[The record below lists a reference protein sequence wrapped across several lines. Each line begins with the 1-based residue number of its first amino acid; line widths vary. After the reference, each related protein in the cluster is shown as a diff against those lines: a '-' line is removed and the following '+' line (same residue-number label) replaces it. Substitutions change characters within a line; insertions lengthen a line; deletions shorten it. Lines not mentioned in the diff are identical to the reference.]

1 MNVWGVKSSLAHS
14 SERYFLMHYLSPT
27 LNNAISRREVI
38 LTSRHFEFDRYMDNK
53 RKIIALLMGLSLGGQ
68 SVYAQ
73 GYSSGNVSLFCSP
86 DTLRGVQI
94 GAFSSVVRQQM
105 RGASLA
111 GIINSVGDDMRGVQI
126 SGVSNVVKGGNGMQ
140 LSLFNNVSS
149 SPFRGVQ
156 LSGLSNV
163 SMGMK
168 RGLQIAAA
176 NVSSSYMR
184 GLQLGGYN
192 YADTLNGSQIG
203 LFNVCVRHPRGVQI
217 GVINYSQDTIAHKI
231 GLVNVN
237 PKTRIDYMFYGGSA
251 TKANL
256 AVRFRNRSTYNILGI
271 GTHYFGLD
279 EKFSGA
285 LFYRIGQY
293 FQLSPKFSLSGDLG
307 FYHVESFQEHS
318 QDKPERL
325 YSLQARI
332 NADYQL
338 GRYTSAFASVGYGD
352 THYYHGGRY
361 RRRAIVEAGLAV
373 RLQRAS
379 SFGNVSA
386 RKENEYDME
395 AWKEGTIFA
404 FDDPERQKK
413 HPWKAALEAFAINVG
428 VQCFDQFVMN
438 EEFAKISF
446 HSIKHNIETGFV
458 WDNDQFSTNLFAHPY
473 HGGLYF
479 NAARSH
485 GMNFWESVPYSFC
498 GSLMWETT
506 CEIEPP
512 AINDL
517 MATTF
522 GGVAIGEVTHRVSN
536 LVFDDRLSGFPRF
549 MREFLGTLICP
560 IKGLNRI
567 LSGDA
572 WRVRGKYYKYHDYQR
587 SPISFSLSAGY
598 RYLAD
603 NNTLFRGEGNPYVR
617 FNLVYG
623 NPFDGETTKPYDY
636 FTLDATFGLSSNQ
649 PLITGLHLLGRLW
662 SVPVEVSKG
671 TEMEFG
677 IFQHF
682 NYYDSQPV
690 KDGTS
695 LVPYRISEAASFG
708 PGIIYRF
715 PQVGNLTR
723 FEQRVFLDGILLGGS
738 LTDYYNVIDRDYNMG
753 SGYSVKAIS
762 FMEFGKVATFQI
774 GADYYRIFT
783 WKGYEGKDLA
793 TTDPLYLNAQGDK
806 GNASLLV
813 LNARFGLA
821 LSNRLN
827 LDFNVSNYWRDT
839 HYSYHDDVTSKTFDM
854 SLGVQYK
861 F

>member
-1 MNVWGVKSSLAHS
+1 
-14 SERYFLMHYLSPT
+14 MHYLAPT

-73 GYSSGNVSLFCSP
+73 GYSCGNVSLFCSP

-94 GAFSSVVRQQM
+94 GVFSSVVRQQM
-105 RGASLA
+105 RGVSLA

-126 SGVSNVVKGGNGMQ
+126 SGVSNVVKGGNGVQ

-184 GLQLGGYN
+184 GMQLGGYN

-203 LFNVCVRHPRGVQI
+203 LLNVCLSHPRGVQI
-217 GVINYSQDTIAHKI
+217 GVINYSRDTVAHKI

-256 AVRFRNRSTYNILGI
+256 AIRFRNRSTYNILGI

-373 RLQRAS
+373 RLQRTS
-379 SFGNVSA
+379 SFGNVSG

-854 SLGVQYK
+854 SLGLQYK

>member
-1 MNVWGVKSSLAHS
+1 MNVWGRNLRLHIPLKDI
-14 SERYFLMHYLSPT
+14 FLMHYLATT

-38 LTSRHFEFDRYMDNK
+38 LTSRHFEFDRYMENK

-73 GYSSGNVSLFCSP
+73 GYSCGNVSLVCSP
-86 DTLRGVQI
+86 DTLRGAQI

-105 RGASLA
+105 RGVSLA
-111 GIINSVGDDMRGVQI
+111 GIINSVGDDMRGVQV
-126 SGVSNVVKGGNGMQ
+126 SGVSNVVKGGNGVQ

-184 GLQLGGYN
+184 GMQLGGYN

-203 LFNVCVRHPRGVQI
+203 LLNVCLSHPRGVQI
-217 GVINYSQDTIAHKI
+217 GVINYSRDTVAHKI

-256 AVRFRNRSTYNILGI
+256 AIRFRNRSTYNILGI

-373 RLQRAS
+373 RLQRNS
-379 SFGNVSA
+379 SFTDISA

-522 GGVAIGEVTHRVSN
+522 GGIAIGEVTHRVSN

-572 WRVRGKYYKYHDYQR
+572 WRVRGRYYKYHDYQR
-587 SPISFSLSAGY
+587 SPVSFSASAGY

-623 NPFDGETTKPYDY
+623 DPFDGETTKPYDY

-813 LNARFGLA
+813 LNARFSLA

-854 SLGVQYK
+854 SLGLQYK

>member
-1 MNVWGVKSSLAHS
+1 
-14 SERYFLMHYLSPT
+14 MHYFAPT

-68 SVYAQ
+68 SVYGQ
-73 GYSSGNVSLFCSP
+73 GYSCGNVSLFCSP
-86 DTLRGVQI
+86 DTLRGAQI

-105 RGASLA
+105 RGVSLA
-111 GIINSVGDDMRGVQI
+111 GIINSVGDDMRGVQV
-126 SGVSNVVKGGNGMQ
+126 SGVSNVVKGGNGVQ

-156 LSGLSNV
+156 LSGLSNI

-184 GLQLGGYN
+184 GMQLGGYN

-203 LFNVCVRHPRGVQI
+203 LFNVCLNHPRGVQI
-217 GVINYSQDTIAHKI
+217 GVINYSRDTVAHKI

-256 AVRFRNRSTYNILGI
+256 AIRFRNRSTYNILGI

-373 RLQRAS
+373 RLQRTS
-379 SFGNVSA
+379 SFGNVSG

-522 GGVAIGEVTHRVSN
+522 GGIAIGEVTHRVSN

-587 SPISFSLSAGY
+587 IPVSFFASAGH

-623 NPFDGETTKPYDY
+623 DPFDGETTKPYDY

-839 HYSYHDDVTSKTFDM
+839 HYSYHDDVKSKTFDM
-854 SLGVQYK
+854 SLGLQYK

>member
-1 MNVWGVKSSLAHS
+1 MNVWGRNLRLHIPLKDI
-14 SERYFLMHYLSPT
+14 FLMHYLAPT

-86 DTLRGVQI
+86 DTLRGAQI
-94 GAFSSVVRQQM
+94 GVFSSVVRQQM
-105 RGASLA
+105 RGVSLA
-111 GIINSVGDDMRGVQI
+111 GIINSVGDDMRGVQV
-126 SGVSNVVKGGNGMQ
+126 SGVSNVVKGGNGVQ

-156 LSGLSNV
+156 LSGLSNI

-184 GLQLGGYN
+184 GMQLGGYN

-203 LFNVCVRHPRGVQI
+203 LFNVCLNHPRGVQI
-217 GVINYSQDTIAHKI
+217 GVINYSRDTVAHKI

-256 AVRFRNRSTYNILGI
+256 AIRFRNRSTYNILGI

-373 RLQRAS
+373 RLQRTS
-379 SFGNVSA
+379 SFGNMSA

-517 MATTF
+517 MATTI
-522 GGVAIGEVTHRVSN
+522 GGVCLGEVTYRISD
-536 LVFDDRLSGFPRF
+536 LVYDDRLRGFPRF
-549 MREFLGTLICP
+549 WREFLGTIICP

-572 WRVRGKYYKYHDYQR
+572 WRVRGRYYKYHDYGR
-587 SPISFSLSAGY
+587 SPVSFSASAGY

-623 NPFDGETTKPYDY
+623 DPFDGATTKPYDY

-649 PLITGLHLLGRLW
+649 PFITGLHLLGRLW

-695 LVPYRISEAASFG
+695 LVPYRISEAASVG

-715 PQVGNLTR
+715 PQVGNLTKL
-723 FEQRVFLDGILLGGS
+723 EQRIFVDGILLGGS

-753 SGYSVKAIS
+753 SGYSVKAVS
-762 FMEFGKVATFQI
+762 LMEFGKMASFQI

-813 LNARFGLA
+813 VNARFGLA
-821 LSNRLN
+821 LSNRLK

-839 HYSYHDDVTSKTFDM
+839 HYSYHDDVRSKTFDL
-854 SLGVQYK
+854 SLGLQYQ

>member
-1 MNVWGVKSSLAHS
+1 
-14 SERYFLMHYLSPT
+14 MHYLAPT

-73 GYSSGNVSLFCSP
+73 GYSCGNVSLFCSP
-86 DTLRGVQI
+86 DTLRGAQI
-94 GAFSSVVRQQM
+94 GVFSSVVRQQM
-105 RGASLA
+105 RGVSLA
-111 GIINSVGDDMRGVQI
+111 GIINSVGDDMRGVQV
-126 SGVSNVVKGGNGMQ
+126 SGVSNVVKGGNGVQ

-184 GLQLGGYN
+184 GMQLGGYN

-203 LFNVCVRHPRGVQI
+203 LFNVCLNHPRGVQI
-217 GVINYSQDTIAHKI
+217 GVINYSRDTVAHKI

-256 AVRFRNRSTYNILGI
+256 AIRFRNRSTYNILGI

-373 RLQRAS
+373 RLQRNS
-379 SFGNVSA
+379 SFTDISA

-522 GGVAIGEVTHRVSN
+522 GGIAIGEVTHRVSN

-587 SPISFSLSAGY
+587 SPVSFFASAGY

-623 NPFDGETTKPYDY
+623 DPFDGETTKPYDY

-839 HYSYHDDVTSKTFDM
+839 HYSYHDDVKSKTFDM
-854 SLGVQYK
+854 SLGLQYK

>member
-105 RGASLA
+105 LGVSLA

-587 SPISFSLSAGY
+587 SPVSFSLSAGY

-854 SLGVQYK
+854 SLGLQYK

>member
-105 RGASLA
+105 RGVSLA

>member
-1 MNVWGVKSSLAHS
+1 
-14 SERYFLMHYLSPT
+14 MHYLAPT

-73 GYSSGNVSLFCSP
+73 GYSCGNVSLFCSP

-94 GAFSSVVRQQM
+94 GVFSSVVRQQM
-105 RGASLA
+105 RGVSLA

-126 SGVSNVVKGGNGMQ
+126 SGVSNVVKGGNGVQ

-184 GLQLGGYN
+184 GMQLGGYN

-203 LFNVCVRHPRGVQI
+203 LLNVCLSHPRGVQI
-217 GVINYSQDTIAHKI
+217 GVINYSRDTVAHKI

-256 AVRFRNRSTYNILGI
+256 AIRFRNRSTYNILGI

-373 RLQRAS
+373 RLQRTS
-379 SFGNVSA
+379 SFGNVSG

-522 GGVAIGEVTHRVSN
+522 GGIAIGEVTHRVSN

-587 SPISFSLSAGY
+587 SPVSFSLSAGY

-623 NPFDGETTKPYDY
+623 DPFDGETTKPYDY

-854 SLGVQYK
+854 SLGLQYK

>member
-105 RGASLA
+105 LGVSLA

-854 SLGVQYK
+854 SLGLQYK

>member
-1 MNVWGVKSSLAHS
+1 
-14 SERYFLMHYLSPT
+14 
-27 LNNAISRREVI
+27 
-38 LTSRHFEFDRYMDNK
+38 MDNK

-854 SLGVQYK
+854 SLGLQYK

>member
-1 MNVWGVKSSLAHS
+1 MNVWGRNIRLHIPLKDI
-14 SERYFLMHYLSPT
+14 FLMHYLAPT

-73 GYSSGNVSLFCSP
+73 GYSCGNVSLFCSP

-105 RGASLA
+105 RGVSLA

-126 SGVSNVVKGGNGMQ
+126 SGVSNVVKGGNGVQ

-203 LFNVCVRHPRGVQI
+203 LFNVCIRHPRGVQI
-217 GVINYSQDTIAHKI
+217 GVINYSRDTVAHKI

-256 AVRFRNRSTYNILGI
+256 AIRFRNRSTYNILGI

-373 RLQRAS
+373 RLQRNS
-379 SFGNVSA
+379 SFTDISVK
-386 RKENEYDME
+386 KENEYDME

-572 WRVRGKYYKYHDYQR
+572 WRVRGKYYKYHDYRR
-587 SPISFSLSAGY
+587 SPVSFSASAGY

-623 NPFDGETTKPYDY
+623 DPFDGETTKPYDY

-762 FMEFGKVATFQI
+762 FMEFGKVATFLI

-813 LNARFGLA
+813 LNARFCLA

-854 SLGVQYK
+854 SLGLQYK

>member
-1 MNVWGVKSSLAHS
+1 MNNK
-14 SERYFLMHYLSPT
+14 
-27 LNNAISRREVI
+27 
-38 LTSRHFEFDRYMDNK
+38 K
-53 RKIIALLMGLSLGGQ
+53 RKIISLGLLLLLAPSAG
-68 SVYAQ
+68 YAQ
-73 GYSSGNVSLFCSP
+73 GYSCGNVGLFCSP
-86 DTLRGVQI
+86 DTLRGAQL
-94 GAFSSVVRQQM
+94 GAFSSVVYKQM
-105 RGASLA
+105 RGLSLA
-111 GIINSVGDDMRGVQI
+111 GVINSVGGDMRGVQI
-126 SGVSNVVKGGNGMQ
+126 SGVSNVVKGGNGVQ
-140 LSLFNNVSS
+140 LSLFNNISS

-156 LSGLSNV
+156 ISALSNV

-168 RGLQIAAA
+168 RGLQIASA

-184 GLQLGGYN
+184 GLQVGGYN

-203 LFNVCVRHPRGVQI
+203 ILNVCVSHPRGVQI
-217 GVINYSQDTIAHKI
+217 GIINYSRDTVAHKI

-237 PKTRIDYMFYGGSA
+237 PHTRIDYMLYGGSA
-251 TKANL
+251 TKTNF

-279 EKFSGA
+279 EKFSGG

-293 FQLSPKFSLSGDLG
+293 FQLSPKFSISGDLG
-307 FYHVESFQEHS
+307 FYHVESFQENS

-338 GRYTSAFASVGYGD
+338 GKYTSAFASVGYGD
-352 THYYHGGRY
+352 TRYYHGGRY
-361 RRRAIVEAGLAV
+361 RRRAILEAGLAFQ
-373 RLQRAS
+373 LQRNQAFYAPGS
-379 SFGNVSA
+379 SEKSSSEKSSSEKLSSGKSSSSA
-386 RKENEYDME
+386 LSDYDME
-395 AWKEGTIFA
+395 AWKEGSIFA
-404 FDDPERQKK
+404 FDDPDRQKK
-413 HPWKAALEAFAINVG
+413 HPWKAAVEAFAINVG

-446 HSIKHNIETGFV
+446 HSIKHNIQNGFV

-479 NAARSH
+479 NAARTH

-517 MATTF
+517 MATTI
-522 GGVAIGEVTHRVSN
+522 GGVCLGEVTYRISD
-536 LVFDDRLSGFPRF
+536 LVYDDRLRGFPRF
-549 MREFLGTLICP
+549 WREFLGTLICP

-572 WRVRGKYYKYHDYQR
+572 WRVRGRYYKYHDYGR
-587 SPISFSLSAGY
+587 SPVSFSASAGY

-623 NPFDGETTKPYDY
+623 DPFDGATTKPYDY

-649 PLITGLHLLGRLW
+649 PFITGLHLLGRLW

-695 LVPYRISEAASFG
+695 LVPYRISEAASVG

-715 PQVGNLTR
+715 PQVGNLTKL
-723 FEQRVFLDGILLGGS
+723 EQRIFVDGILLGGS

-762 FMEFGKVATFQI
+762 LMEFGKVASFQI

-813 LNARFGLA
+813 VNARFGLA
-821 LSNRLN
+821 LSNRLK

-839 HYSYHDDVTSKTFDM
+839 HYSYHDDVRSKTFDL
-854 SLGVQYK
+854 SLGLQYQ

>member
-1 MNVWGVKSSLAHS
+1 MNVWGRSLRLHIPLKDI
-14 SERYFLMHYLSPT
+14 FLMHYLAPI

-73 GYSSGNVSLFCSP
+73 GYSCGNVSLFCSP
-86 DTLRGVQI
+86 DTLRGAQI

-105 RGASLA
+105 RGVSLA
-111 GIINSVGDDMRGVQI
+111 GIINSVGDDMRGVQV
-126 SGVSNVVKGGNGMQ
+126 SGVSNVVKGGNGVQ

-184 GLQLGGYN
+184 GMQLGGYN

-203 LFNVCVRHPRGVQI
+203 LFNVCLNHPRGVQI
-217 GVINYSQDTIAHKI
+217 GVINYSRDTVAHKI

-285 LFYRIGQY
+285 LFYRISQY

-338 GRYTSAFASVGYGD
+338 GRYTSVFASVGYGD

-373 RLQRAS
+373 RLQRTS
-379 SFGNVSA
+379 SFGNVSG

-522 GGVAIGEVTHRVSN
+522 GGIAIGEVTHRVSN

-587 SPISFSLSAGY
+587 SPVSFSASAGY

-623 NPFDGETTKPYDY
+623 DLFDGETTKPYEY
-636 FTLDATFGLSSNQ
+636 FTLDVTFGLSSNQ

-738 LTDYYNVIDRDYNMG
+738 LTDHYNVIDRDYNMG

-839 HYSYHDDVTSKTFDM
+839 HYSYHDDVKSKTFDM
-854 SLGVQYK
+854 SLGLQYK

>member
-1 MNVWGVKSSLAHS
+1 
-14 SERYFLMHYLSPT
+14 MHYLAPT

-73 GYSSGNVSLFCSP
+73 GYSCGNVSLFCSP
-86 DTLRGVQI
+86 DTLRGAQI
-94 GAFSSVVRQQM
+94 GVFSSVVRQQM
-105 RGASLA
+105 RGVSLA

-126 SGVSNVVKGGNGMQ
+126 SGVSNVVKGGNGVQ

-184 GLQLGGYN
+184 GMQLGGYN

-203 LFNVCVRHPRGVQI
+203 LFNVCLSHPRGVQI
-217 GVINYSQDTIAHKI
+217 GVINYSRDTVAHKI

-373 RLQRAS
+373 RLQRNS
-379 SFGNVSA
+379 SFTDVSA
-386 RKENEYDME
+386 KKENEYDME

-522 GGVAIGEVTHRVSN
+522 GGIAIGEVTHRVSN

-587 SPISFSLSAGY
+587 SPVSFFASAGY

-623 NPFDGETTKPYDY
+623 DPFDGETTKPYDY

-813 LNARFGLA
+813 LNARFSLA

-839 HYSYHDDVTSKTFDM
+839 HYSYHDDVKSKTFDM
-854 SLGVQYK
+854 SLGLQYK

>member
-1 MNVWGVKSSLAHS
+1 
-14 SERYFLMHYLSPT
+14 MHYLAPT
-27 LNNAISRREVI
+27 LNNAIFRREVI

-73 GYSSGNVSLFCSP
+73 GYSCGNVSLFCSP
-86 DTLRGVQI
+86 DTLRGAQI

-105 RGASLA
+105 RGVSLA

-126 SGVSNVVKGGNGMQ
+126 SGVSNVVKGGNGVQ

-156 LSGLSNV
+156 LSGLSNI

-184 GLQLGGYN
+184 GMQLGGYN

-203 LFNVCVRHPRGVQI
+203 LFNVCLNHPRGVQI
-217 GVINYSQDTIAHKI
+217 GVINYSRDTVAHKI

-256 AVRFRNRSTYNILGI
+256 AIRFRNRSTYNILGI

-373 RLQRAS
+373 RLQRTS

-438 EEFAKISF
+438 EDFAKISF

-522 GGVAIGEVTHRVSN
+522 GGIAIGEVTHRVSN

-572 WRVRGKYYKYHDYQR
+572 WRVRGKYYKYHDYR
-587 SPISFSLSAGY
+587 SPVSFFASAGY

-623 NPFDGETTKPYDY
+623 DPFDGETTKPYDY

-839 HYSYHDDVTSKTFDM
+839 HYSYHDDVKSKTFDM
-854 SLGVQYK
+854 SLGLQYK

>member
-1 MNVWGVKSSLAHS
+1 MCGEEKSSPAHS
-14 SERYFLMHYLSPT
+14 SERYFFLMHYLAPT

-53 RKIIALLMGLSLGGQ
+53 RKIIALLMGFSLGGQ

-86 DTLRGVQI
+86 DTLRGAQI
-94 GAFSSVVRQQM
+94 GVFSSVVRQQM
-105 RGASLA
+105 RGVSLA

-126 SGVSNVVKGGNGMQ
+126 SGVSNVVKGGNGVQ

-184 GLQLGGYN
+184 GMQLGGYN

-203 LFNVCVRHPRGVQI
+203 LFNVCLNHPRGVQI
-217 GVINYSQDTIAHKI
+217 GVINYSRDTVAHKI

-256 AVRFRNRSTYNILGI
+256 AIRFRNRSTYNILGI

-373 RLQRAS
+373 RLQRTS

-522 GGVAIGEVTHRVSN
+522 GGIAIGEVTHRVSN

-587 SPISFSLSAGY
+587 SPVSFFASAGY

-623 NPFDGETTKPYDY
+623 DPFDGETTKPYDY

-708 PGIIYRF
+708 PGIICRF

-813 LNARFGLA
+813 LNARFSLA

-839 HYSYHDDVTSKTFDM
+839 HYSYHDDVKSKTFDM
-854 SLGVQYK
+854 SLGLQYK

>member
-1 MNVWGVKSSLAHS
+1 
-14 SERYFLMHYLSPT
+14 MHYLAPT

-73 GYSSGNVSLFCSP
+73 GYSCGNVSLFCSP
-86 DTLRGVQI
+86 DTLRGAQI
-94 GAFSSVVRQQM
+94 GVFSSVVRQQM
-105 RGASLA
+105 RGVSLA
-111 GIINSVGDDMRGVQI
+111 GIINSVGDDMRGVQV
-126 SGVSNVVKGGNGMQ
+126 SGVSNVVKGGNGVQ

-156 LSGLSNV
+156 LSGLSNI

-184 GLQLGGYN
+184 GMQLGGYN

-203 LFNVCVRHPRGVQI
+203 LFNVCLNHPRGVQI
-217 GVINYSQDTIAHKI
+217 GVINYSRDTVAHKI

-256 AVRFRNRSTYNILGI
+256 AIRFRNRSTYNILGI

-373 RLQRAS
+373 RLQRNS
-379 SFGNVSA
+379 SFTDISA

-522 GGVAIGEVTHRVSN
+522 GGIAIGEVTHRVSN

-587 SPISFSLSAGY
+587 SPVSFFASAGY

-623 NPFDGETTKPYDY
+623 DPFDGETTKPYDY

-813 LNARFGLA
+813 LNARFSLA

-854 SLGVQYK
+854 SLGLQYK

>member
-1 MNVWGVKSSLAHS
+1 MNVWGRSLRLHIPLKDI
-14 SERYFLMHYLSPT
+14 FLMHYLAPT

-73 GYSSGNVSLFCSP
+73 GYSCGNVSLFCSP

-105 RGASLA
+105 RGVSLA

-126 SGVSNVVKGGNGMQ
+126 SGVSNVVKGGNGVQ

-203 LFNVCVRHPRGVQI
+203 LFNVCIRHPRGVQI
-217 GVINYSQDTIAHKI
+217 GVINYSRDTVAHKI

-256 AVRFRNRSTYNILGI
+256 AIRFRNRSTYNILGI

-373 RLQRAS
+373 RLQRNS
-379 SFGNVSA
+379 SFTDISA
-386 RKENEYDME
+386 KKENEYDME

-522 GGVAIGEVTHRVSN
+522 GGIAIGEVTHRVSN

-572 WRVRGKYYKYHDYQR
+572 WRVRGKYYKYHDYRR
-587 SPISFSLSAGY
+587 SPVSFFASAGY

-623 NPFDGETTKPYDY
+623 DPFDGETTKPYDY

-753 SGYSVKAIS
+753 SGYSVKASS

-854 SLGVQYK
+854 SLGLQYK

>member
-1 MNVWGVKSSLAHS
+1 
-14 SERYFLMHYLSPT
+14 MHYLAPT

-86 DTLRGVQI
+86 DTLRGAQI
-94 GAFSSVVRQQM
+94 GVFSSVVRQQM
-105 RGASLA
+105 RGVSLA

-126 SGVSNVVKGGNGMQ
+126 SGVSNVVKGGNGVQ

-203 LFNVCVRHPRGVQI
+203 LFNVCIRHPRGVQI
-217 GVINYSQDTIAHKI
+217 GVINYSRDTVAHKI

-256 AVRFRNRSTYNILGI
+256 AIRFRNRSTYNILGI

-373 RLQRAS
+373 RLQRNS
-379 SFGNVSA
+379 SFTDISA
-386 RKENEYDME
+386 KKENEYDME

-522 GGVAIGEVTHRVSN
+522 GGIAIGEVTHRVSN

-587 SPISFSLSAGY
+587 SPVSFFASAGY

-623 NPFDGETTKPYDY
+623 DPFDGETTKPYDY

-723 FEQRVFLDGILLGGS
+723 FEQRIFLDGILLGGS

-854 SLGVQYK
+854 SLGLQYK

>member
-1 MNVWGVKSSLAHS
+1 MNVWGRNLRLHIPLKDI
-14 SERYFLMHYLSPT
+14 FLMHYLATT

-38 LTSRHFEFDRYMDNK
+38 LTSRHFEFDRYMENK

-73 GYSSGNVSLFCSP
+73 GYSCGNVSLFCSP
-86 DTLRGVQI
+86 DTLRGAQI

-105 RGASLA
+105 RGVSLA
-111 GIINSVGDDMRGVQI
+111 GIINSVGDDMRGVQV
-126 SGVSNVVKGGNGMQ
+126 SGVSNVVKGGNGVQ

-192 YADTLNGSQIG
+192 YADTLNGSQVG
-203 LFNVCVRHPRGVQI
+203 LLNVCLSHPRGVQI
-217 GVINYSQDTIAHKI
+217 GVINYSRDTVAHKI

-373 RLQRAS
+373 RLQRNS
-379 SFGNVSA
+379 SFTDISA

-522 GGVAIGEVTHRVSN
+522 GGIAIGEVTHRVSN

-572 WRVRGKYYKYHDYQR
+572 WRVRGRYYKYHDYQR
-587 SPISFSLSAGY
+587 SPVSFSASAGY

-623 NPFDGETTKPYDY
+623 DPFDGETTKPYDY

-793 TTDPLYLNAQGDK
+793 TADPLYLNAQGDK

-813 LNARFGLA
+813 LNARFSLA

-854 SLGVQYK
+854 SLGLQYK

>member
-1 MNVWGVKSSLAHS
+1 
-14 SERYFLMHYLSPT
+14 MHYLFPT

-854 SLGVQYK
+854 SLGLQYK

>member
-1 MNVWGVKSSLAHS
+1 
-14 SERYFLMHYLSPT
+14 
-27 LNNAISRREVI
+27 
-38 LTSRHFEFDRYMDNK
+38 MDNK

-73 GYSSGNVSLFCSP
+73 GYSCGNVSLFCSP
-86 DTLRGVQI
+86 DTLRGAQI

-105 RGASLA
+105 RGVSLA
-111 GIINSVGDDMRGVQI
+111 GIINSVGDDMRGVQV
-126 SGVSNVVKGGNGMQ
+126 SGVSNVVKGGNGVQ

-156 LSGLSNV
+156 LSGLSNI

-184 GLQLGGYN
+184 GMQLGGYN

-203 LFNVCVRHPRGVQI
+203 LFNVCLNHPRGVQI
-217 GVINYSQDTIAHKI
+217 GVINYSRDTVAHKI

-256 AVRFRNRSTYNILGI
+256 AIRFRNRSTYNILGI

-373 RLQRAS
+373 RLQRTS
-379 SFGNVSA
+379 SFGNVSG

-522 GGVAIGEVTHRVSN
+522 GGIAIGEVTHRVSN

-572 WRVRGKYYKYHDYQR
+572 WRVRGRYYKYHDYQR
-587 SPISFSLSAGY
+587 SPVSFFASAGN

-623 NPFDGETTKPYDY
+623 DPFDGETTKPYDY

-839 HYSYHDDVTSKTFDM
+839 HYSYHDDVKSKTFDM
-854 SLGVQYK
+854 SLGLQYK

>member
-1 MNVWGVKSSLAHS
+1 
-14 SERYFLMHYLSPT
+14 MHYLSPT

-105 RGASLA
+105 RGVSLA

-617 FNLVYG
+617 FSLVYG

-854 SLGVQYK
+854 SLGLQYK

>member
-1 MNVWGVKSSLAHS
+1 MNVWGRNLRLHIPLKDI
-14 SERYFLMHYLSPT
+14 FLMHYLAPT

-73 GYSSGNVSLFCSP
+73 GYSCGNVSLFCSP
-86 DTLRGVQI
+86 DTLRGAQI

-105 RGASLA
+105 RGVSLA

-126 SGVSNVVKGGNGMQ
+126 SGVSNVVKGGNGVQ

-192 YADTLNGSQIG
+192 YADTLNGSQVG
-203 LFNVCVRHPRGVQI
+203 LLNVCLSHPRGVQI
-217 GVINYSQDTIAHKI
+217 GVINYSRDTVAHKI

-373 RLQRAS
+373 RLQRNS
-379 SFGNVSA
+379 SFTDISA

-522 GGVAIGEVTHRVSN
+522 GGIAIGEVTHRVSN

-587 SPISFSLSAGY
+587 SLVSFFASAGY

-623 NPFDGETTKPYDY
+623 DPFDGETTKPYDY

-839 HYSYHDDVTSKTFDM
+839 HYSYHDDVKSKTFDM
-854 SLGVQYK
+854 SLGLQYK

>member
-1 MNVWGVKSSLAHS
+1 
-14 SERYFLMHYLSPT
+14 MHYSGPI

-53 RKIIALLMGLSLGGQ
+53 RKITALLMGLSLGGQ

-86 DTLRGVQI
+86 DTLRGAQI

-105 RGASLA
+105 RGVSLA

-126 SGVSNVVKGGNGMQ
+126 SGVSNVVKGGNGIQ

-203 LFNVCVRHPRGVQI
+203 LFNVCIRHPRGVQI
-217 GVINYSQDTIAHKI
+217 GVINYSQDTVAHKI

-256 AVRFRNRSTYNILGI
+256 AIRFRNRSTYNILGI

-293 FQLSPKFSLSGDLG
+293 FQLSSKFSLSGDLG

-361 RRRAIVEAGLAV
+361 RRRPIVEAGLAV

-386 RKENEYDME
+386 RKENENEYDME

-522 GGVAIGEVTHRVSN
+522 GGIAIGEVTHRVSN

-572 WRVRGKYYKYHDYQR
+572 WRVRGKYYQYHDYQR
-587 SPISFSLSAGY
+587 SPVSFSLSAGY

-662 SVPVEVSKG
+662 SVPVEVSKS

-854 SLGVQYK
+854 SLGLQYK

>member
-1 MNVWGVKSSLAHS
+1 MNVWGRSLRLHIPLKDI
-14 SERYFLMHYLSPT
+14 FLMHYLAPI

-38 LTSRHFEFDRYMDNK
+38 LTSRHFEFDRYMDKK

-73 GYSSGNVSLFCSP
+73 GYSCGNVSLFCSP
-86 DTLRGVQI
+86 DTLRGAQI

-105 RGASLA
+105 RGVSLA
-111 GIINSVGDDMRGVQI
+111 GIINSVGDDMRGVQV
-126 SGVSNVVKGGNGMQ
+126 SGVSNVVKGGNGVQ

-184 GLQLGGYN
+184 GMQLGGYN

-203 LFNVCVRHPRGVQI
+203 LFNVCLNHPRGVQI
-217 GVINYSQDTIAHKI
+217 GVINYSRDTVAHKI

-338 GRYTSAFASVGYGD
+338 GRYTSVFASVGYGD

-373 RLQRAS
+373 RLQRTS
-379 SFGNVSA
+379 SFGNVSG

-479 NAARSH
+479 NAARTH

-522 GGVAIGEVTHRVSN
+522 GGIAIGEVTHRVSN

-587 SPISFSLSAGY
+587 SPVSFSALAGY

-623 NPFDGETTKPYDY
+623 DLFDGETTKPYDY

-738 LTDYYNVIDRDYNMG
+738 LTDHYNVIDRDYNMG

-839 HYSYHDDVTSKTFDM
+839 HYSYHDDVKSKTFDM
-854 SLGVQYK
+854 SLGLQYK

>member
-1 MNVWGVKSSLAHS
+1 
-14 SERYFLMHYLSPT
+14 MHYSGPI

-38 LTSRHFEFDRYMDNK
+38 LTSRHFEFDRYMNNK
-53 RKIIALLMGLSLGGQ
+53 RKITALLMGLSLGGQ
-68 SVYAQ
+68 TVYAQ

-86 DTLRGVQI
+86 DTLRGAQI

-105 RGASLA
+105 RGVSLA

-126 SGVSNVVKGGNGMQ
+126 SGVSNVVKGGNGIQ

-203 LFNVCVRHPRGVQI
+203 LFNVCIRHPRGVQI
-217 GVINYSQDTIAHKI
+217 GVINYSQDTVAHKI

-256 AVRFRNRSTYNILGI
+256 AIRFRNRSTYNILGI

-307 FYHVESFQEHS
+307 FYHIESFQEHS

-361 RRRAIVEAGLAV
+361 RRRCIVEAGLAV

-386 RKENEYDME
+386 RKENENEYDME

-522 GGVAIGEVTHRVSN
+522 GGIAIGEVTHRVSN

-587 SPISFSLSAGY
+587 SPVSFSLSAGY

-854 SLGVQYK
+854 SLGLQYK

>member
-1 MNVWGVKSSLAHS
+1 MNVWGRNLRLHIPLKDI
-14 SERYFLMHYLSPT
+14 FLMHYLAPT

-38 LTSRHFEFDRYMDNK
+38 LTSRHFEFDRYMENK

-73 GYSSGNVSLFCSP
+73 GYSCGNVSLVCSP
-86 DTLRGVQI
+86 DTLRGAQI

-105 RGASLA
+105 RGVSLA

-126 SGVSNVVKGGNGMQ
+126 SGVSNVVKGGNGVQ

-184 GLQLGGYN
+184 GMQLGGYN

-203 LFNVCVRHPRGVQI
+203 LFNVCLNHPRGVQI
-217 GVINYSQDTIAHKI
+217 GVINYSRDTVAHKI

-256 AVRFRNRSTYNILGI
+256 AIRFRNRSTYNILGI

-373 RLQRAS
+373 RLQRNS
-379 SFGNVSA
+379 SFTDISA

-517 MATTF
+517 MATTI
-522 GGVAIGEVTHRVSN
+522 GGVCLGEVTYRISD
-536 LVFDDRLSGFPRF
+536 LVYDDRLRGFPRF
-549 MREFLGTLICP
+549 WREFLGTIICP

-572 WRVRGKYYKYHDYQR
+572 WRVRGRYYKYHDYGR
-587 SPISFSLSAGY
+587 SPVSFSASAGY

-603 NNTLFRGEGNPYVR
+603 NNTLFRGEGNPDVR

-623 NPFDGETTKPYDY
+623 DPFDGITTKPYDY

-690 KDGTS
+690 KDSTS
-695 LVPYRISEAASFG
+695 LVPYRISEAASVG

-715 PQVGNLTR
+715 PQVGNLTKL
-723 FEQRVFLDGILLGGS
+723 EQRIFVDGILLGGS
-738 LTDYYNVIDRDYNMG
+738 LTYYYNVIDRDYNMG
-753 SGYSVKAIS
+753 SGYSVKAVS
-762 FMEFGKVATFQI
+762 LMDFGKVASFQI

-793 TTDPLYLNAQGDK
+793 TTDPLYLNDQGDQ

-813 LNARFGLA
+813 VNAHFGLA
-821 LSNRLN
+821 LSNRLK
-827 LDFNVSNYWRDT
+827 LDFNVSIYWRNT
-839 HYSYHDDVTSKTFDM
+839 YYSYHDDVRSKTFDL
-854 SLGVQYK
+854 SLGLQYQ

>member
-1 MNVWGVKSSLAHS
+1 
-14 SERYFLMHYLSPT
+14 MHYLAPT

-73 GYSSGNVSLFCSP
+73 GYSCGNVSLFCSP
-86 DTLRGVQI
+86 DTLRGAQI
-94 GAFSSVVRQQM
+94 GVFSSVVRQQM
-105 RGASLA
+105 RGVSLA
-111 GIINSVGDDMRGVQI
+111 GIINSVGDDMRGVQV
-126 SGVSNVVKGGNGMQ
+126 SGVSNVVKGGNGVQ

-156 LSGLSNV
+156 LSGLSNI

-184 GLQLGGYN
+184 GMQLGGYN

-203 LFNVCVRHPRGVQI
+203 LFNVCLNHPRGVQI
-217 GVINYSQDTIAHKI
+217 GVINYSRDTVAHKI

-373 RLQRAS
+373 RLQRTS

-386 RKENEYDME
+386 GKENEYDME

-413 HPWKAALEAFAINVG
+413 HPWKAALGAFAINVG

-517 MATTF
+517 MATTI
-522 GGVAIGEVTHRVSN
+522 GGVCLGEVTYRISD
-536 LVFDDRLSGFPRF
+536 LVFDDRLRGFPRF
-549 MREFLGTLICP
+549 WREFLGTIICP

-572 WRVRGKYYKYHDYQR
+572 WRVRGRYYKYHDYGR
-587 SPISFSLSAGY
+587 SPVSFSASAGY

-623 NPFDGETTKPYDY
+623 DPFDGATTKPYDY

-649 PLITGLHLLGRLW
+649 PFITGLHLLGRLW

-695 LVPYRISEAASFG
+695 LVPYRISEAASVG

-715 PQVGNLTR
+715 PQVGNLTKL
-723 FEQRVFLDGILLGGS
+723 EQRIFVDGILLGGS

-753 SGYSVKAIS
+753 SGYSVKAVS
-762 FMEFGKVATFQI
+762 LMEFGKVASFQI

-813 LNARFGLA
+813 VNARFGLA
-821 LSNRLN
+821 LSNRLK

-839 HYSYHDDVTSKTFDM
+839 HYSYHDDVRSKTFDL
-854 SLGVQYK
+854 SLGLQYQ

>member
-1 MNVWGVKSSLAHS
+1 
-14 SERYFLMHYLSPT
+14 MHYLAPT

-38 LTSRHFEFDRYMDNK
+38 LTSRHFEFDRFMDNK

-73 GYSSGNVSLFCSP
+73 GYSCGNVSLFCSP

-105 RGASLA
+105 RGVSLA
-111 GIINSVGDDMRGVQI
+111 GIINSVGDDMRGVQV
-126 SGVSNVVKGGNGMQ
+126 SGVSNVVKGGNGVQ

-203 LFNVCVRHPRGVQI
+203 LFNVCLSHPRGVQI
-217 GVINYSQDTIAHKI
+217 GVINYSRDTVAHKI

-256 AVRFRNRSTYNILGI
+256 AIRFRNRSTYNILGI

-373 RLQRAS
+373 RLQRTS

-587 SPISFSLSAGY
+587 SPVSISASAGY

-623 NPFDGETTKPYDY
+623 DPFDGETTKPYDY

-753 SGYSVKAIS
+753 SGYSVKASS

-854 SLGVQYK
+854 SLGLQYK

>member
-1 MNVWGVKSSLAHS
+1 MNVWGRNLRLHIPLKDI
-14 SERYFLMHYLSPT
+14 FLMHYLAPT

-38 LTSRHFEFDRYMDNK
+38 LTSRHFEFDRFMDNK

-73 GYSSGNVSLFCSP
+73 GYSCGNVSLFCSP
-86 DTLRGVQI
+86 DTLRGAQI
-94 GAFSSVVRQQM
+94 GVFSSVVRQQM
-105 RGASLA
+105 RGVSLA
-111 GIINSVGDDMRGVQI
+111 GIINSVGDDMRGVQV
-126 SGVSNVVKGGNGMQ
+126 SGVSNVVKGGNGVQ

-184 GLQLGGYN
+184 GMQLGGYN

-203 LFNVCVRHPRGVQI
+203 LFNVCLNHPRGVQI
-217 GVINYSQDTIAHKI
+217 GVINYSRDTVAHKI

-373 RLQRAS
+373 RLQRNS
-379 SFGNVSA
+379 SFTDISA
-386 RKENEYDME
+386 KKENEYDME

-587 SPISFSLSAGY
+587 SPVSFSASAGY

-623 NPFDGETTKPYDY
+623 DPFDGETTKPYDY

-753 SGYSVKAIS
+753 SGYSVKASS

-854 SLGVQYK
+854 SLGLQYK

>member
-1 MNVWGVKSSLAHS
+1 MNVWGRSLRLHIPLKDI
-14 SERYFLMHYLSPT
+14 FLMHYLAPI

-73 GYSSGNVSLFCSP
+73 GYSCGNVSLFCSP
-86 DTLRGVQI
+86 DTLRGAQI

-105 RGASLA
+105 RGVSLA
-111 GIINSVGDDMRGVQI
+111 GIINSVGDDMRGVQV
-126 SGVSNVVKGGNGMQ
+126 SGVSNVVKGGNGVQ

-184 GLQLGGYN
+184 GMQLGGYN

-203 LFNVCVRHPRGVQI
+203 LFNVCLNHPRGVQI
-217 GVINYSQDTIAHKI
+217 GVINYSRDTVAHKI

-338 GRYTSAFASVGYGD
+338 GRYTSVFASVGYGD

-373 RLQRAS
+373 RLQRTS
-379 SFGNVSA
+379 SFGNVSG

-522 GGVAIGEVTHRVSN
+522 GGIAIGEVTHRVSN

-587 SPISFSLSAGY
+587 CPVSFSASAGY

-623 NPFDGETTKPYDY
+623 DPFDSETTKPYDY

-738 LTDYYNVIDRDYNMG
+738 LTDHYNVIDRDYNMG

-839 HYSYHDDVTSKTFDM
+839 HYSYHDDVKSKTFDM
-854 SLGVQYK
+854 SLGLQYK

>member
-105 RGASLA
+105 RGVSLS

-587 SPISFSLSAGY
+587 SPVSFSLSAGY

-854 SLGVQYK
+854 SLGLQYK

>member
-1 MNVWGVKSSLAHS
+1 
-14 SERYFLMHYLSPT
+14 MHYFAPT

-68 SVYAQ
+68 PVYAQ
-73 GYSSGNVSLFCSP
+73 GYSCGNVSLFCSP
-86 DTLRGVQI
+86 DTLRGAQI

-105 RGASLA
+105 RGVSLA
-111 GIINSVGDDMRGVQI
+111 GIINSVGDDMRGVQV
-126 SGVSNVVKGGNGMQ
+126 SGVSNVVKGGNGVQ

-156 LSGLSNV
+156 LSGLSNI

-184 GLQLGGYN
+184 GMQLGGYN

-203 LFNVCVRHPRGVQI
+203 LFNVCLNHPRGVQI
-217 GVINYSQDTIAHKI
+217 GVINYSRDTVAHKI

-256 AVRFRNRSTYNILGI
+256 AIRFRNRSTYNILGI

-352 THYYHGGRY
+352 TRYYHGGRY

-373 RLQRAS
+373 RLQRTS
-379 SFGNVSA
+379 SFGNA
-386 RKENEYDME
+386 FGRKENEYDME

-522 GGVAIGEVTHRVSN
+522 GGIAIGEVTHRVSN

-587 SPISFSLSAGY
+587 CPVSFFASAGY

-623 NPFDGETTKPYDY
+623 DPFDGETTKPYDY

-839 HYSYHDDVTSKTFDM
+839 HYSYHDDVKSKTFDM
-854 SLGVQYK
+854 SLGLQYK

>member
-1 MNVWGVKSSLAHS
+1 
-14 SERYFLMHYLSPT
+14 MHYFAPT

-73 GYSSGNVSLFCSP
+73 GYSCGNVSLFCSP

-105 RGASLA
+105 RGVSLA

-126 SGVSNVVKGGNGMQ
+126 SGVSNVVKGGNGVQ

-156 LSGLSNV
+156 LSGLSNI

-184 GLQLGGYN
+184 GMQLGGYN

-203 LFNVCVRHPRGVQI
+203 LFNVCLNHPRGVQI
-217 GVINYSQDTIAHKI
+217 GVINYSRDTVAHKI

-256 AVRFRNRSTYNILGI
+256 AIRFRNRSTYNILGI

-338 GRYTSAFASVGYGD
+338 GRYTSVFASVGYGD

-373 RLQRAS
+373 RLQRTS
-379 SFGNVSA
+379 SLGNVSG

-522 GGVAIGEVTHRVSN
+522 GGIAIGEVTHRVSN

-572 WRVRGKYYKYHDYQR
+572 WRVRGRYYKYHDYQR
-587 SPISFSLSAGY
+587 SPVSFFVSAGY

-623 NPFDGETTKPYDY
+623 DPFDGETTKPYDY

-839 HYSYHDDVTSKTFDM
+839 HYSYHDDVKSKTFDM
-854 SLGVQYK
+854 SLGLQYK

>member
-105 RGASLA
+105 RGVSLS

-271 GTHYFGLD
+271 GTHNFGLD

-854 SLGVQYK
+854 SLGLQYK